1 MKLKKLIMELGYRYA
16 RMPYESGPP
25 EHLME
30 LMESGR
36 ISPCRAIDLGC
47 GTGGNAVFLAQ
58 HGFEMTGVDF
68 DPSAIAKARRRA
80 EAAGVRVAFIV
91 DDLTNLEKVKGTFD
105 FLTDFGALDTFGP
118 KGRDLYVRTV
128 LPLTHPGSRYLPAC
142 WEWSWSWWERLL
154 QMPLEPGEVE
164 RRFGEYF
171 EIEKILSET
180 NPRHW
185 PPAYLM
191 GKHKA
196 PGFAVYLMT
205 RKVREVFRKS

>member
-1 MKLKKLIMELGYRYA
+1 MKLKKLIMELGYWYA
-16 RMPYESGPP
+16 RMPYENGPP

-68 DPSAIAKARRRA
+68 APSAIAKARRRA

-105 FLTDFGALDTFGP
+105 FLTDFGALDTFGS
-118 KGRDLYVRTV
+118 KCRDLYVRTV
-128 LPLTHPGSRYLPAC
+128 LPLTHPGSRYLLSC

-185 PPAYLM
+185 PPA
-191 GKHKA
+191 
-196 PGFAVYLMT
+196 
-205 RKVREVFRKS
+205 